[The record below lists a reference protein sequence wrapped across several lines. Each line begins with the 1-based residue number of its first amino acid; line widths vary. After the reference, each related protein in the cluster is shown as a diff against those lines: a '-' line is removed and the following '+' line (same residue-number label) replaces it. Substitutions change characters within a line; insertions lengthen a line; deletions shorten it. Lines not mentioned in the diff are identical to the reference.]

1 MYHDSLY
8 IIFHKFFSFFLFYS
22 SSQSHFSIES
32 LRSSLSLPS
41 NSKFLIPKNS
51 KKKNSSSENL
61 FSLIY
66 LANLKQKE
74 EEYPV
79 VEIFGWYFR
88 NDYRR
93 EQVRWREQGQGEA
106 SFNEPPVFA
115 YVSLAIFN
123 CEWTATYS

>member
-79 VEIFGWYFR
+79 VEIFG
-88 NDYRR
+88 
-93 EQVRWREQGQGEA
+93 
-106 SFNEPPVFA
+106 
-115 YVSLAIFN
+115 
-123 CEWTATYS
+123 